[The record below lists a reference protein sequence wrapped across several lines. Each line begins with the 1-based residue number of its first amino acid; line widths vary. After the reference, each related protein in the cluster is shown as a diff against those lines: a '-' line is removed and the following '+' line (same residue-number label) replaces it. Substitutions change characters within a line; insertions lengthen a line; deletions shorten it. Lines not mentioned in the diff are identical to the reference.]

1 MQYIVGTIPSA
12 NDKMAQVDLKD
23 DVVRQSL
30 VTLAGELK
38 WPPPPII
45 TSASELAKPKV

>member
-1 MQYIVGTIPSA
+1 M
-12 NDKMAQVDLKD
+12 ND

-30 VTLAGELK
+30 VLLGGELK

-45 TSASELAKPKV
+45 TSKSEL